1 MLEVKIR
8 MGMGLTL
15 RTVISMTGGEG
26 IEEVFRW
33 AHCNDLPDYSAVN
46 SRFFIFQ
53 AIYEIVFFFKQVF

>member
-8 MGMGLTL
+8 IGMALVL
-15 RTVISMTGGEG
+15 RMVISMIGGEG

-46 SRFFIFQ
+46 SRFSIFQ
-53 AIYEIVFFFKQVF
+53 AIYEIIFF